1 MKQLILSLTLL
12 SFLLGSCS
20 QPDQENTLPNDVE
33 GQRSLLE
40 AKRQELVQL
49 KKEIADLEDLLGA
62 SAGANTE
69 EEAKI
74 VTTAILEPVTFR
86 RFTEIQGNVEPVK
99 KNNISSETGGRIVRL
114 NVKEGDNVNA
124 GQLQASVDMEP
135 LNKQIEEL
143 ESALDL
149 AADVYDRQKRLWD
162 QKIGSEI
169 QYLQAKNNKERL
181 EKSLAGLRA
190 QLKKA
195 NIYAPISGVIEGL
208 TVEQGDVAPP
218 GMPIMQLIN
227 TRDLKVVAEVPER
240 YVGTVKNGENV
251 KVEVPTLQAEQTE
264 SIRVVGK
271 VIHPSNRTFHLET
284 SLANRNG
291 EMKPNLLALVH
302 IEDYREENA
311 IVVSVDLVQ
320 QEVGGKQFVYIAETT
335 PEGKV
340 ARKVYVKTGESYDNQ
355 IVITEGLKA
364 GDEVIQRGARS
375 LSENDLLTVKNETNG

>member
-124 GQLQASVDMEP
+124 GQLLASVDMEP

-143 ESALDL
+143 ESALAL
-149 AADVYDRQKRLWD
+149 ATDVHDRQKRLWD

-169 QYLQAKNNKERL
+169 QYLQAKNNKDRL

-208 TVEQGDVAPP
+208 TVEQGDIAPP

-240 YVGTVKNGENV
+240 YVGTVKNGEKV